1 MEEETKNTTLATA
14 EKELETALANY
25 SAALAAAP
33 RAANNALPSSTLTGI
48 INLVNQAKSAF
59 APYGN
64 TLTPAERKRL
74 VGIGYKNLG
83 FIERAYASAVA
94 NPTLVP
100 SYLKIETFKMDVEDF
115 TRKRN
120 LAEIL
125 EQFQFQ
131 VTDAMFV
138 ASDVAY
144 HDALSYYS
152 SIKEAA
158 RRHVPGAEAA
168 YNALKDFFKRSK
180 STSAEPTEAEIERD
194 VRSLLHG
201 AKDGRIVIENEKP
214 VVSKGKHRVV
224 DEVHSERIA
233 LKEGLNA
240 NVRE

>member
-1 MEEETKNTTLATA
+1 MEEGTKSTRLAAA
-14 EKELETALANY
+14 EKELETALTNY
-25 SAALAAAP
+25 SEALDAETKSM
-33 RAANNALPSSTLTGI
+33 NSALPSSTLTGI
-48 INLVNQAKSAF
+48 INLINQAKSAF

-74 VGIGYKNLG
+74 IGIGFKNLG

-100 SYLKIETFKMDVEDF
+100 RYLKIETFKMDVEDF
-115 TRKRN
+115 ARKRN
-120 LAEIL
+120 LVEIL

-144 HDALSYYS
+144 RDALSYYNG
-152 SIKEAA
+152 IKEAA
-158 RRHVPGAEAA
+158 RQRVPGAEAV
-168 YNALKDFFKRSK
+168 YNALKDFFKHAK
-180 STSAEPTEAEIERD
+180 PTSTNSTEAEIERD

-214 VVSKGKHRVV
+214 VVSEGKHRVV

-233 LKEGLNA
+233 LKEGLNT
-240 NVRE
+240 NVEE